1 MSRTYDVTEKMILG
15 FDMFLKTIFNAQ
27 KARRP
32 SPAVNLEEIELSEE
46 VRRDIAGMMRVN
58 HTGEVCAQALYDG
71 QAFVADETETRESL
85 TEAAQEE
92 QDHLAWCYER
102 LNQLSAAPS
111 VLNPFFYLSSFAIG
125 VVAGKFGDKLSLG
138 FVEATEA
145 QVVKHLEEHLDRIPE
160 GDLKSRAILTQMVED
175 EARHGDHAIEMGGQ
189 EFPEF
194 IKKGMS
200 LLSKIMTETT
210 YRI

>member
-32 SPAVNLEEIELSEE
+32 SPGVNLEEIELSEE

-175 EARHGDHAIEMGGQ
+175 EARHGDHAIEMGGH

>member
-32 SPAVNLEEIELSEE
+32 SPGVNLEEIELSEE

-145 QVVKHLEEHLDRIPE
+145 QVVKHLEGHLDRIPE
-160 GDLKSRAILTQMVED
+160 GDFKSRAILTQMAED

>member
-15 FDMFLKTIFNAQ
+15 FDMFLKTIFNMQ

-160 GDLKSRAILTQMVED
+160 GDFKSRAILTQMAED

>member
-32 SPAVNLEEIELSEE
+32 SPGVNLKEIELSEE

-85 TEAAQEE
+85 TKAAQEE

-160 GDLKSRAILTQMVED
+160 GDLKSRAILRQMVED
-175 EARHGDHAIEMGGQ
+175 EARHGDYAIEMGGQ

>member
-1 MSRTYDVTEKMILG
+1 MSKTYGVTEKLILG
-15 FDMFLKTIFNAQ
+15 FDTFLKTIFNTQ

-32 SPAVNLEEIELSEE
+32 SPGADLEEIELSEE
-46 VRRDIAGMMRVN
+46 ARRDIAGMMRVN

-71 QAFVADETETRESL
+71 QAFVADEQETRESL
-85 TEAAQEE
+85 MEAAEEE

-102 LNQLSAAPS
+102 LDQLSATPS
-111 VLNPFFYLSSFAIG
+111 VLNPFFYLSSFAVG

-145 QVVKHLEEHLDRIPE
+145 QVVKHLEKHLDRIPKE
-160 GDLKSRAILTQMVED
+160 DIKSRAILRQMVED

-194 IKKGMS
+194 VKKGMS
-200 LLSKIMTETT
+200 LLSKVMTETT
-210 YRI
+210 YRV